1 MKKLIVLGL
10 TGSIASIKSFDLCRL
25 LRKSG
30 FDVQVVMS
38 RASLGIIPKATM
50 EWASDREVIT
60 SISGKVEH
68 VKLFGK
74 GGKASLFLI
83 APATANTI
91 SKVAMGID
99 DTPIT
104 TCATTAIG
112 SGVPV
117 LIAPAMHEPMYDHP
131 IVQKN
136 IDFLEKEK
144 RIEMISPLIEEDKA
158 KMAPIEQIVLAVER
172 AFSKKKL
179 EGKKV
184 LIANAATY
192 SKIDPMRIITNLSS
206 GKTGRQL
213 QKQVYI
219 TGGLVKLIEGG
230 EYNGFCKK
238 TLSELKKGF
247 DYFVVPAALNDFE
260 PKQYWNKAS
269 SDKKLIL
276 ELFPSEKL
284 ISIVRKK
291 FPALKI
297 VAFKAETNKTKKQL
311 EQIGRAF
318 LKKTNVQLVVV
329 NDVSKYPAG
338 SNLSEMGIVSKK
350 KVVWI
355 KGLKEKI
362 AKKIVE
368 EISKI

>member
-10 TGSIASIKSFDLCRL
+10 TGSIASIKAFDLCRL
-25 LRKSG
+25 LRKRG

-38 RASLGIIPKATM
+38 RASLGIITKATM

-74 GGKASLFLI
+74 GGKASLLLI

-112 SGVPV
+112 SGLPL
-117 LIAPAMHEPMYDHP
+117 LIAPAMHEPMYGHP

-144 RIEMISPLIEEDKA
+144 RIEMISPLVEEDKA
-158 KMAPIEQIVLAVER
+158 KMAPIEQILLAVER
-172 AFSKKKL
+172 ALSKKKL
-179 EGKKV
+179 EGKKI
-184 LIANAATY
+184 LIANGATY

-219 TGGLVKLIEGG
+219 TGGLVELIDGG
-230 EYNGFCKK
+230 EYKEFCKK
-238 TLSELKKGF
+238 TISKLKKGF
-247 DYFVVPAALNDFE
+247 DYFIVPAALNDFE
-260 PKQYWNKAS
+260 PKQYRNKAPS
-269 SDKKLIL
+269 SKKLVL
-276 ELFPSEKL
+276 ELEPTEKL
-284 ISIVRKK
+284 ITTVRKK
-291 FPALKI
+291 FPLLKI
-297 VAFKAETNKTKKQL
+297 IAFKAETNKTKKQL
-311 EQIGRAF
+311 EKIGLGF
-318 LKKTNVQLVVV
+318 LKKNKVQLVVV

-338 SNLSEMGIVSKK
+338 SDLSEMGIVSKK
-350 KVVWI
+350 KVVWV
-355 KGLKEKI
+355 KATKEKI

-368 EISKI
+368 ETSKI